1 MATTTRFMTIDELER
16 NGPAEGLWELIDGE
30 LVAVNATGDEH
41 AAVTFTF
48 ILRLGNH
55 VTANRLGRVVL
66 PDTGI
71 VVSEQRQTVRLPDVG
86 FIRGDRLPA
95 DRNRQGFFRVV
106 PDLVV
111 EVRSPRD
118 TRSELMAK
126 GMMWLE
132 AGAALVWL
140 VDPITETVTELG
152 RKRAAREL
160 SREDTLDG
168 GEVVPGFRMP
178 VSELFSELA

>member
-1 MATTTRFMTIDELER
+1 MATTTRSMTIAELER
-16 NGPAEGLWELIDGE
+16 NGAPDGLWELIDGE
-30 LVAVNATGDEH
+30 LVEVNATGEEH
-41 AAVTFTF
+41 ASITFKL

-55 VTANRLGRVVL
+55 VMANRLGIVVL

-95 DRNRQGFFRVV
+95 DRNRRGFFRVV

-111 EVRSPRD
+111 EVRSPKD

-132 AGAALVWL
+132 AGAKLVWL
-140 VDPITETVTELG
+140 IDPLIETVTELG
-152 RKRAAREL
+152 RKRAPREL
-160 SREDTLDG
+160 GRDAMLDG
-168 GEVVPGFRMP
+168 GDVVPGFRMH
-178 VSELFSELA
+178 VSELFSNLF

>member
-1 MATTTRFMTIDELER
+1 MATTTRTMTIDELER
-16 NGPAEGLWELIDGE
+16 NGAPEGLWELIDGE
-30 LVAVNATGDEH
+30 LVAVSATGEEH
-41 AAVTFTF
+41 AGITFKL

-55 VTANRLGRVVL
+55 VTANRLGTVVL

-95 DRNRQGFFRVV
+95 DRNRLGFFRVV

-111 EVRSPRD
+111 EVRSRGD
-118 TRSELMAK
+118 TRAELVAK

-132 AGAALVWL
+132 AGAELVWL
-140 VDPITETVTELG
+140 IDPVTVTVTELG
-152 RKRAAREL
+152 RKLAPREL
-160 SREDTLDG
+160 GREDTLDG
-168 GEVVPGFRMP
+168 GDIVPGFRMP
-178 VSELFSELA
+178 VNELFSDLI

>member
-1 MATTTRFMTIDELER
+1 MATTARFMTIDELER
-16 NGPAEGLWELIDGE
+16 NGTPEGLWELINGE
-30 LVAVNATGDEH
+30 LVAVNATGEEH
-41 AAVTFTF
+41 TDVTLMF
-48 ILRLGNH
+48 IVRLASH
-55 VTANRLGRVVL
+55 VTANRLGKVVL

-71 VVSEQRQTVRLPDVG
+71 VVSEQRQTVRSPDVG

-95 DRNRQGFFRVV
+95 DRNRRGFFRVV
-106 PDLVV
+106 PDLIV

-152 RKRAAREL
+152 RQRAPHEL
-160 SREDTLDG
+160 GRGDTLEG
-168 GEVVPGFRMP
+168 GEIVPGFRMP
-178 VSELFSELA
+178 VNELFSDLV